1 MRCQKA
7 MTVAKTA
14 MRTTLIPV
22 TVSSFEMLRRHIGQ
36 KVTTVTRMAAFRRH
50 VENDDSYEDGDL
62 EGPHR
67 RSRAREGGGRG
78 VGTRSADAYTGEYD
92 KAS

>member
-22 TVSSFEMLRRHIGQ
+22 TVSSFEMLRRHIGP
-36 KVTTVTRMAAFRRH
+36 KVTTVTRMATSR
-50 VENDDSYEDGDL
+50 
-62 EGPHR
+62 GPIGVR
-67 RSRAREGGGRG
+67 GLGRGGAGGGNAERG
-78 VGTRSADAYTGEYD
+78 RIYMGV
-92 KAS
+92 